1 MARLRLP
8 RLVFVTWGFRLQNI
22 SKLPTRL
29 HFVIGKGARSMVF
42 SSKQDE
48 QRILSEIKECLLQD
62 PRFARLGGHPHQDGA
77 LDRLGEYHVAAGIV
91 PEPSPE
97 RIKRQAI
104 AQGGGITCDN
114 PSTAPNALAI
124 VQNVRPIGLQN
135 EEIPSDSPSIAPV
148 APSIDPNPQ
157 QPTAQISEVSNDGPS
172 VAKRLFRTGAYGFI
186 ITVIVGTAFVWQS
199 SDETTKEMAKGWV
212 NSLVWSSSLQNHNLP
227 PASDVASEA
236 VSTTSDQPLM
246 GNTVILPTASASQ
259 PTPTSTAT
267 ESLPDLKK
275 QFEAIASDLAIV
287 RRIVEQVAARQDQM
301 ARDIATL
308 QADEQNVRQK
318 ISTLPTLS
326 HHLRR
331 TTQQQ

>member
-212 NSLVWSSSLQNHNLP
+212 NSQFTSR
-227 PASDVASEA
+227 SDVASEV
-236 VSTTSDQPLM
+236 VSTTSDQPPM

-331 TTQQQ
+331 ATQQQ